1 MENKVP
7 VKRYI
12 DFAGCNYIK
21 DMYGVI
27 KRQLEL
33 PDYVGGNLDALW
45 DALTGLLETPA
56 DITIR
61 RGITNDELIDA
72 LDEIIEVFYDAENE
86 CEGITVNV
94 VD

>member
-1 MENKVP
+1 MENSLP
-7 VKRYI
+7 VKRHV
-12 DFAGCNYIK
+12 DFAGCNYIR
-21 DMYGVI
+21 DMYAVI

-33 PDYVGGNLDALW
+33 PEETVNNTDDLW
-45 DALTGLLETPA
+45 EALTGKMQLPA

-72 LDEIIEVFYDAENE
+72 LDEIIEVFYDAENKLSE
-86 CEGITVNV
+86 ITVTI